1 MTGLRTGTQTCR
13 CERVTHETKLVAIT
27 GGPGAGKTA
36 VLEMASRLFCSHVGI
51 LPESAGVVFGGGFPR
66 NSSEVAVKAAQRA
79 IFYVQRELETLV
91 LQESALAVALCDR
104 GTVDG
109 LAYWPGAPE
118 AYWAEVGTSIEA
130 QLERYAAVIHLEVP
144 SPDHGYNHENVLR
157 IESAIEAKQID
168 DRIVEAWAGH
178 PKRFVVKSTPDF
190 FDKAFRC
197 LELIRAQLS
206 PCCRSVDAP

>member
-1 MTGLRTGTQTCR
+1 MTELRTGTQACR
-13 CERVTHETKLVAIT
+13 CDRTSHETKLVAIT

-36 VLEMASRLFCSHVGI
+36 VLEMASRLFCKHVGI

-66 NSSEVAVKAAQRA
+66 TSSDPAVKAAQRA

-91 LQESALAVALCDR
+91 LQEATLAVALCDR

-118 AYWAEVGTSIEA
+118 EYFAGVGTTIEA
-130 QLERYAAVIHLEVP
+130 QLARYEAVIHLEVP
-144 SPDHGYNHENVLR
+144 SPDQGYNHDNVLR
-157 IESAIEAKQID
+157 IESAREAKQID
-168 DRIVEAWAGH
+168 DRILDAWAAH

-206 PCCRSVDAP
+206 PCCRAVD